1 LWWSSLYINA
11 INLYYL
17 YLAGNL
23 MFRPLVEAFGAG
35 AGAGSGTTAAFGP
48 PPTRRFLTVFDGA
61 LCEAFRLGLFACCET
76 FCEVA
81 AS

>member
-1 LWWSSLYINA
+1 LWWSSKQYTA

-23 MFRPLVEAFGAG
+23 MLVRDEVAFGGG

-48 PPTRRFLTVFDGA
+48 PPTRRFLTVFG
-61 LCEAFRLGLFACCET
+61 
-76 FCEVA
+76 
-81 AS
+81 